1 MLADHILSIAL
12 DQEIFQRIIP
22 RYHSKIS
29 FMLGDCVPVRAVE
42 KKKGATCQP
51 RKLVAQHG
59 IFLFASISLMPV
71 ESYASLS
78 HFCILAN
85 MYLSSFHIISAPS
98 FALQNTQTCVQH
110 HSTMLLTHSVCLRQS
125 CERSCIHIHEQCWPL
140 CPIAPAVTFRMFSVS
155 SFSCG
160 MSV

>member
-1 MLADHILSIAL
+1 MLRDS
-12 DQEIFQRIIP
+12 
-22 RYHSKIS
+22 
-29 FMLGDCVPVRAVE
+29 VPVQAVE
-42 KKKGATCQP
+42 KKGATCQP

-71 ESYASLS
+71 ESYTSFS

-85 MYLSSFHIISAPS
+85 MYLPSFHIISAPS

-110 HSTMLLTHSVCLRQS
+110 HSTMLLTCSVCLRQS

-140 CPIAPAVTFRMFSVS
+140 CPIAPAVTFRMFYVS
-155 SFSCG
+155 SFNCG